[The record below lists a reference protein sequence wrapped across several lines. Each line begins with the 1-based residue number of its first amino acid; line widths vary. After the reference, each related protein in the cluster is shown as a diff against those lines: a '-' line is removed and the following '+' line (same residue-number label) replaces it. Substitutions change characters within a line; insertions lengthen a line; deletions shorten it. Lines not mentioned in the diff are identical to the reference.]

1 MSINVISQSNTFGE
15 LIVATAALIAVANN
29 LVDGPQL
36 VSNTTLIMTN
46 PGVALNIGNTA
57 IIYTANITILNLD
70 TLNVNVAT
78 ITTATINAATINV
91 ATINTATI
99 TTATIEASQTNVA
112 TINTATITTANVDV
126 LTGNAVNQ
134 FDAAGLA
141 MAMAI
146 ALG

>member
-15 LIVATAALIAVANN
+15 MIVATAALIAVANN

-70 TLNVNVAT
+70 TLNVN
-78 ITTATINAATINV
+78 TATIGTATINV
-91 ATINTATI
+91 ASINTATI
-99 TTATIEASQTNVA
+99 NVA
-112 TINTATITTANVDV
+112 SINTATIVTANIDV

-141 MAMAI
+141 IAMAI